1 MFRSIHDRDRQRPRP
16 PFERQSEL
24 LLDRRGQRNG
34 KRVGAVHVEP
44 RWRPPARGLEFN
56 QGVEEPVEPGP
67 VDHRCLELAGKP
79 ADEFRERASAQRC
92 QSYYEARIPFGPFQ
106 AEIAIPF
113 DIEWDETTADYQNG
127 LLTVS
132 LPRRR
137 ARSVEVRD
145 VGQPVEDESENEA

>member
-79 ADEFRERASAQRC
+79 ADEFRDPEHW
-92 QSYYEARIPFGPFQ
+92 
-106 AEIAIPF
+106 
-113 DIEWDETTADYQNG
+113 IEWSWSHGARQLWEMVGDDVRPTAHAAAIDA
-127 LLTVS
+127 LSS
-132 LPRRR
+132 LAEPDGSLVHQWRVRYTIARR
-137 ARSVEVRD
+137 
-145 VGQPVEDESENEA
+145 